1 MEWKERADAAEERL
15 RRQLLLGLAGDAV
28 AYQQFLKALS
38 AHLRA
43 FFRRRMSQLPDDLE
57 DLVQESLLA
66 VHSNRHTYRLEQPL
80 TSWVHT
86 IARYKL
92 IDFLRARSRREALND
107 PLDDDLQV
115 FAESDTEP
123 AEARH
128 DLARLLQSLPQRQR
142 RALVMTKLEGASVA
156 EAALATGMSEASVK
170 VGVHRSLKALSAK
183 VRSER

>member
-43 FFRRRMSQLPDDLE
+43 FFRRRMSQLPDDVE

-66 VHSNRHTYRLEQPL
+66 VHSNRHTYRVEQPL
-80 TSWVHT
+80 TAWVHT

-92 IDFLRARSRREALND
+92 IDFLRSRSRHEALND

-115 FAESDTEP
+115 FAQSDTEP

-128 DLARLLQSLPQRQR
+128 DLGRILQSLPQRQR

-156 EAALATGMSEASVK
+156 ETALATGMSESSVK